1 MILSVFN
8 VYLSSQSN
16 QLSNT
21 ICDQLNILYLVDF
34 LVCIVD
40 VRSFYILDKAGMGY
54 HVAACA
60 ALLDLILIVIV
71 INETRLAPPEPVIT
85 ESVSEEEKK
94 NPQSLDKYTNLLRNR
109 VVLCQVKIGHHF
121 ILNLCLVGSTS

>member
-1 MILSVFN
+1 MVLSIFN
-8 VYLSSQSN
+8 IYLSYQSN
-16 QLSNT
+16 PLSNT

-60 ALLDLILIVIV
+60 TLLDLILIVII
-71 INETRLAPPEPVIT
+71 INETRLAPSEPIIT
-85 ESVSEEEKK
+85 ESVSEKEKK
-94 NPQSLDKYTNLLRNR
+94 TSKTL
-109 VVLCQVKIGHHF
+109 VLNFYVIGS
-121 ILNLCLVGSTS
+121 CYVR